1 MNCCRDLKLFK
12 ILMLVSSRGK
22 SVIWSGK
29 WIQFGIMDGTRI
41 YVQAQLSNR
50 LRAVWGQ
57 VPVPVFKLL
66 KKLAPRNLSLGYLD
80 LIIMFFVLE
89 KLGSERPTLR
99 TSQPNCFYVG

>member
-1 MNCCRDLKLFK
+1 
-12 ILMLVSSRGK
+12 
-22 SVIWSGK
+22 
-29 WIQFGIMDGTRI
+29 MDGTRI

-80 LIIMFFVLE
+80 LIILFFVLE

-99 TSQPNCFYVG
+99 TSQPNCFYVGWAEKSPARQKTQITAFVGLIEF